1 MSRLVLLFLL
11 STLLSPAFAAD
22 IRGRVTGADGKP
34 VSLANVVALA
44 AADTSYICGT
54 TTDTLGHFALTVETE
69 RTLLRVTCV
78 GYADTLLL
86 ATADNME
93 ICLRATARLV
103 GEVTVTGHRPQYK
116 MGAEGLTTNVEGTLL
131 AKAGSAED
139 VLKRVPSVSKNGDAW
154 TVFGRGGAVIY
165 LNGHKL
171 QDLSELDNM
180 KSTDLRDIEVIRNP
194 GAKYAASVAAV
205 IRIRTVRRRGE
216 GLSVDARSSD
226 TRSSDNHTTQQVNA
240 NYRHNSLN
248 VFALY
253 KFSDARSRQDADMGQ
268 TARTDT
274 LWEQIMFDSER
285 GHYQNHTVKGG
296 FSYDLR
302 GDHSI
307 GAYYQARLTGHQTF
321 HTTFDG
327 RVTANGQPYDDISTA
342 MRAWFDNKPIHR
354 ANAYY
359 TGHVG
364 KTTIDLNSDVYF
376 SDATTFQASDEH
388 SAAHDSR
395 LLVTENRA
403 KNSMAAAKL
412 SLSSPLLG
420 GKLDY
425 GAEYIHTTSENIN
438 RVNREDIL
446 PSSASKIRET
456 TAAPYIEYIHET
468 PLGQLRAG
476 LRYEFVR
483 FKYFDDG
490 EYVADQSRTF
500 RNFFPSV
507 SLATA
512 IGKTQ
517 WQIAYSAKTRRP
529 SYSQLRNNVSYAN
542 RFLRQTGNS
551 KLTNQT
557 DHTVSLT
564 GLWRTF
570 QLTMD
575 YKDAR
580 DAIIYDIRQDT
591 RDEAVSVIGFRNEP
605 SIKTFSAQ
613 LVAFP
618 RFGFWQPQWA
628 AGIIKQWLTIE
639 TDGQRL
645 RLNKPIC
652 YVKLGNSLSL
662 PWNIT
667 GNVDFTYQST
677 GCSENIRTTRERAVL
692 DVSLSR
698 SFLKNKALTVYLY
711 GDDLLYRALEGRAIC
726 GAATEITQDARHDT
740 RQFTVTLRY
749 NFNTTRSKYRG
760 TGAGNSAVN
769 RM

>member
-1 MSRLVLLFLL
+1 MTKRFALLILL
-11 STLLSPAFAAD
+11 IATLLPATAGD
-22 IRGRVTGADGKP
+22 IKGRVSGHGNKP
-34 VSLANVVALA
+34 ISLANVVALSA
-44 AADTSYICGT
+44 VDTSFVCGT
-54 TTDTLGHFALTVETE
+54 TTDTLGRFALAVEAE
-69 RTLLRVTCV
+69 RALLRITCV

-86 ATADNME
+86 ASAADME
-93 ICLRATARLV
+93 ICLRPTARLV
-103 GEVTVTGHRPQYK
+103 GEVTVTGHKPQFR

-139 VLKRVPSVSKNGDAW
+139 ALKRVPSVSKNGDAW
-154 TVFGRGGAVIY
+154 EVFGRGGAVIY

-216 GLSVDARSSD
+216 GFSVDARSEYA
-226 TRSSDNHTTQQVNA
+226 RSSDNHTTQQLNA

-248 VFALY
+248 VFAMY
-253 KFSDARSRQDADMGQ
+253 KFSDARTRQDADMGQ

-274 LWEQIMFDSER
+274 LWQLTMLDSER
-285 GHYQNHTVKGG
+285 GHYQSHTIKGG
-296 FSYDLR
+296 FCYDLR
-302 GDHSI
+302 DNHSI
-307 GAYYQARLTGHQTF
+307 GAYYQALLTGHQTF
-321 HTTFDG
+321 HTTFDS
-327 RVTANGQPYDDISTA
+327 RVTADGQPYDDISTA

-376 SDATTFQASDEH
+376 SDATTFQASDEQ

-425 GAEYIHTTSENIN
+425 GAEYIHTSSENTN

-456 TAAPYIEYIHET
+456 TAAPYIEYAHKT

-490 EYVADQSRTF
+490 VFVADQSRTF

-529 SYSQLRNNVSYAN
+529 NYSQLRNDVSYAN

-551 KLTNQT
+551 LLTNQT
-557 DHTVSLT
+557 DHTVSLS
-564 GLWRTF
+564 GIWRTF
-570 QLTMD
+570 QFSMD

-591 RDEAVSVIGFRNEP
+591 RDEAVSVIGYRNEP

-628 AGIIKQWLTIE
+628 TGIIKQWLTTE
-639 TDGQRL
+639 ADGQRL
-645 RLNKPIC
+645 RLGKPIY
-652 YVKLGNSLSL
+652 YVQLNNSLAL
-662 PWNIT
+662 PWAMT
-667 GNVDFTYQST
+667 GSVDFTYQST
-677 GCSENIRTTRERAVL
+677 GCSENIRTTRDRAVL
-692 DVSLSR
+692 NVSLSR
-698 SFLKNKALTVYLY
+698 SFLGKALTVSLR
-711 GDDLLYRALEGRAIC
+711 GDDIFYHALQGSVIRDTAS
-726 GAATEITQDARHDT
+726 EIMQDARYDT
-740 RQFTVTLRY
+740 RKLTLTLRY
-749 NFNTTRSKYRG
+749 SLNTTRSKYRG